1 MSKNFVPSRESDL
14 VAFSRNMSV
23 LINADPLIYGLDVK
37 QGTNFQALFDAF
49 DALFIACNDPGT
61 RTPTAIQNKK
71 TAKTA
76 LIAEIRRLAAIIQA
90 YPGTTDG
97 MRRDLN
103 LTVRDYE
110 PTPVPVPA
118 ESPVMTVTSVS
129 GRLFNLELRQ
139 VGSDSRAKPDG
150 VRAAWIYT
158 AFGDEQPTTFEVFQ
172 FRGEARKTDTQI
184 VMPESVAPGT
194 KVWVSACWVNTAG
207 KPGPVSMPIATWTT
221 HGTMKNS
228 AA

>member
-1 MSKNFVPSRESDL
+1 MAVIFPPPREADL
-14 VAFSRNMSV
+14 LAWS
-23 LINADPLIYGLDVK
+23 LNADLIFKDEAAAYGVSAEQQAAFAVLV
-37 QGTNFQALFDAF
+37 TAFQALYNE
-49 DALFIACNDPGT
+49 CNQPGT
-61 RTPTAIQNKK
+61 RTPTKIEQKK
-71 TAKTA
+71 IAKKALVTEA
-76 LIAEIRRLAAIIQA
+76 RKLIAIVQA
-90 YPGTTDG
+90 FPGTTDD
-97 MRRDLN
+97 MRRDLDV
-103 LTVRDYE
+103 TIRDSE
-110 PTPVPVPA
+110 PTPVPVPTSA
-118 ESPVMTVTSVS
+118 PVVTVTSVE

-221 HGTMKNS
+221 HGTMKNN